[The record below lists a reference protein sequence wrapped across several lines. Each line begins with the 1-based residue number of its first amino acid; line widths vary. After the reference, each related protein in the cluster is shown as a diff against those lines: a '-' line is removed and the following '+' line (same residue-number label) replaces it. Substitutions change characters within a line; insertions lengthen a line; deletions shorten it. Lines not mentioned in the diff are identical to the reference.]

1 MTSITLDDKPL
12 KNDACRMEELDDEI
26 LLYHPGNNKTLYIN
40 KSASII
46 WQLCTGEQTVAD
58 IISLIKD
65 AYPAQP
71 DDLEQDVIATLTELK
86 DNDAVTIH

>member
-1 MTSITLDDKPL
+1 MASITLDDKPL

-46 WQLCTGEQTVAD
+46 WQLCTGEQTVSD
-58 IISLIKD
+58 IIGLIRD
-65 AYPAQP
+65 AYPSQGG
-71 DDLEQDVIATLTELK
+71 DLEQDVLSTLNELK
-86 DNDAVTIH
+86 DNDAVMMP

>member
-58 IISLIKD
+58 IIALIKD

-71 DDLEQDVIATLTELK
+71 EDLEQDVIATLTELK
-86 DNDAVTIH
+86 DNDAVMMH

>member
-1 MTSITLDDKPL
+1 MTSITLEDKPL
-12 KNDACRMEELDDEI
+12 KNDDCRMEELDDEI

-65 AYPAQP
+65 AYPAEL
-71 DDLEQDVIATLTELK
+71 DNIEQDVIATLTELK
-86 DNDAVTIH
+86 DNDAVMMH

>member
-12 KNDACRMEELDDEI
+12 KNNACRMEELDDEI

-86 DNDAVTIH
+86 DNDAVTMH

>member
-1 MTSITLDDKPL
+1 MTSIALDDKPL

-46 WQLCTGEQTVAD
+46 WQLCTGEQTVAE
-58 IISLIKD
+58 IIGLIKD
-65 AYPAQP
+65 AYPEQGE
-71 DDLEQDVIATLTELK
+71 DLDQDVISTLTNLK
-86 DNDAVTIH
+86 NNDAISLH

>member
-1 MTSITLDDKPL
+1 MTTLSLDDKPV

-46 WQLCTGEQTVAD
+46 WQLCTGEHTVAD
-58 IISLIKD
+58 IVNMIRD
-65 AYPAQP
+65 AYPSESDRLEEDVLATIN
-71 DDLEQDVIATLTELK
+71 DLISNDV
-86 DNDAVTIH
+86 VTVS

>member
-1 MTSITLDDKPL
+1 MASITLDDKPL

-58 IISLIKD
+58 IIALIKD
-65 AYPAQP
+65 AYPAEL
-71 DDLEQDVIATLTELK
+71 DGLEQDIIATLNELK
-86 DNDAVTIH
+86 DNDAVTMH

>member
-1 MTSITLDDKPL
+1 MTSITLEDKPL
-12 KNDACRMEELDDEI
+12 KNDNCRMEELDDEI
-26 LLYHPGNNKTLYIN
+26 LLYHPGNSKTLYIN

-65 AYPAQP
+65 AYPAEL
-71 DDLEQDVIATLTELK
+71 DSIEQDVIATLTELK
-86 DNDAVTIH
+86 DNDAVMML

>member
-86 DNDAVTIH
+86 DNDAVTMH

>member
-1 MTSITLDDKPL
+1 MASITLDDKPL

-46 WQLCTGEQTVAD
+46 WQLCTGEQTVSD
-58 IISLIKD
+58 IIGLISD
-65 AYPAQP
+65 AYPSQGGN
-71 DDLEQDVIATLTELK
+71 LEEDVLSTLNELK
-86 DNDAVTIH
+86 DNDAVMMP

>member
-1 MTSITLDDKPL
+1 
-12 KNDACRMEELDDEI
+12 MEELDDET

-65 AYPAQP
+65 AYPAEL
-71 DDLEQDVIATLTELK
+71 DSIEQDVIATLTELK
-86 DNDAVTIH
+86 DNDAVMMH